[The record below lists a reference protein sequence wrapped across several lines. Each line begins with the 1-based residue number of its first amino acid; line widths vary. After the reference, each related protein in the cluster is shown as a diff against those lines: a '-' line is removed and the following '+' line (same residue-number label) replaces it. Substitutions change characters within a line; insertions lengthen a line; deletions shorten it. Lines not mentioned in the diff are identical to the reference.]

1 MLTILNWVVKIFL
14 GLIALLLISTWVRWF
29 VDTQAILDQYQVAA
43 ETITGINALKSGMGG
58 AALIIGIFFIL
69 YFFYGSRWLLPVI
82 ISTGALLLTRVVSLL
97 ADGFSETGFIGVVLE
112 ILLIAA
118 AAYLWSPRTKSAE
131 HVQ

>member
-1 MLTILNWVVKIFL
+1 MRNILTWIAKIFL
-14 GLIALLLISTWVRWF
+14 GLIALLLISTWGRWF

-58 AALIIGIFFIL
+58 AALIIGIFVIL
-69 YFFYGSRWLLPVI
+69 YFFNGSRWLLPVI
-82 ISTGALLLTRVVSLL
+82 ISTGALLLTRVLSLL
-97 ADGFSETGFIGVVLE
+97 FDGFSETGFIGVVLE

-118 AAYLWSPRTKSAE
+118 AAFLWSQRTKSTE